1 MLAAPPQGFAF
12 QGQRFGWKVN
22 VENDRSHTAG
32 CASGVSI
39 HLRAEILAVIQAEP
53 ESRILKSS
61 WTPAFAG
68 VTTSVDGVLFK
79 STKLTPGRLSP
90 A

>member
-1 MLAAPPQGFAF
+1 M
-12 QGQRFGWKVN
+12 WKMTV
-22 VENDRSHTAG
+22 V
-32 CASGVSI
+32 
-39 HLRAEILAVIQAEP
+39 ILPDVLPAYPFIYVRKLLLSFRRKP

-79 STKLTPGRLSP
+79 STKLTPGLLSP

>member
-1 MLAAPPQGFAF
+1 MLAAPPQGFAS

-39 HLRAEILAVIQAEP
+39 HLRAEILTVIPAE
-53 ESRILKSS
+53 
-61 WTPAFAG
+61 AG
-68 VTTSVDGVLFK
+68 IQDSQEFLD
-79 STKLTPGRLSP
+79 PGFRRGDDVG
-90 A
+90 